1 MKVPL
6 RSSIILVIL
15 SLFVSHALP
24 AATQDSSTTPESRP
38 EVANTDESSGAAPTQ
53 SSAASSNATIPGPMR
68 SFLRMAGISQK
79 VSRDEVLPLLARNV
93 ELRGYNGSPDRAGRP
108 TEYLILLERY
118 VNQAREL
125 QALAGSA
132 NVIRVT
138 NCSQAQP
145 LLVVLGYR
153 FRQTCGEHTTLE
165 TADPQR
171 AFLTIDSGF
180 PLSELE
186 DKLQTGKPFTYP
198 YHSSAVPV
206 LFSQSDWTANDKFEK
221 AGGPPDAIESILHN
235 RPMAR
240 LYSALAR
247 VDEETRLAL
256 LQSPGLRKLLPLAP
270 ALDFYGGDICIRS
283 GRVVVPGGAPADSAW
298 KDLVGVGPESSG
310 EFVLKLLGKDEGW
323 LAAYFDTLSRVSP
336 GQQAYFIAPHRL
348 DRLYQSLRGKDLN
361 PSPTRP
367 VFRPDPGLL
376 LLVTR
381 LQFDPDGEPHV
392 PGNLDA
398 WKEIFQ
404 HKSDS
409 GLVTEWGKRAKHWT
423 GADQL
428 IEGLVGVS
436 RAQEGTGP
444 LQVYLMLSEMD
455 RGRSVEQRLT
465 PPTVLL
471 LADNFS
477 RFSDQYPA
485 FSEFHELN
493 NESIVRYVDTAKNL
507 DHISNAALRANAVG
521 IFQASA
527 GLWQI
532 LARQGQI
539 ADLNSSWQG
548 FIKPFTVITSPNQL
562 LDAGQASLQG
572 LWREVSGQANL
583 AQDEI
588 IETLA
593 GPNQS
598 SPDGKR
604 VRHELAGRIRAVL
617 SGQRLISLDT
627 LFTLADGL
635 NQMAQGKPVGNN
647 LLPLA
652 GELREFELPRPMFTS
667 GERSEWAPGVPINH
681 HTGLQARTDLA
692 KIIKQPASPKEL
704 LEARGRLTSFLRDT
718 LVGLNYAY
726 YEPPGAQMLHSNPLF
741 VRSHDF
747 SGQMTEG
754 GGQSWQVPY
763 VFGTGLPAAGGAHL
777 AGSLADLPFVLA
789 RVEQDFIVPENVQ
802 ALIWEELVPSLL
814 SSAVLPR
821 WWGISR
827 EELHAVALYQQGGEE
842 LLEKAATDESV
853 RQTVVAILSDRM
865 APERLGRMQHALAGG
880 HGKDAISQVIPA
892 DTFYLTAEFRR
903 RFPGKNEAWGSLGN
917 ELQELSQSH
926 PADTNWE
933 RLSKDFGAPHPA
945 LTQNYA
951 RELLNVK
958 PFPALMGYGSR
969 LLAESWDSNNL
980 YWARLADER
989 GYPPEMLNR
998 LVPELTRRMVE
1009 KIFATDFEDW
1019 PAISRAM
1026 REAGEE
1032 FRQGKIAPVRQNALN
1047 QGP

>member
-1 MKVPL
+1 MKFPL
-6 RSSIILVIL
+6 RTSSILLIL
-15 SLFVSHALP
+15 SLFVVFGLPAWAQDPATAPVSPGESPSTEESSSGVALP
-24 AATQDSSTTPESRP
+24 VPA
-38 EVANTDESSGAAPTQ
+38 
-53 SSAASSNATIPGPMR
+53 SSANPTIPGPLR

-79 VSRDEVLPLLARNV
+79 VSADEVLPLLARNV
-93 ELRGYNGSPDRAGRP
+93 ELRGYNGSPERPGRP
-108 TEYLILLERY
+108 TEFLILLERY
-118 VNQAREL
+118 VSQAREL
-125 QALAGSA
+125 QAMAGSA
-132 NVIRVT
+132 EVISIV

-145 LLVVLGYR
+145 LLVILGYR
-153 FRQTCGEHTTLE
+153 FRETCGAHTTLE

-186 DKLQTGKPFTYP
+186 DKLQAGKPFRYP

-206 LFSQSDWTANDKFEK
+206 LFTPGDWTANDKLQK
-221 AGGPPDAIESILHN
+221 GVAPDAVESILRN
-235 RPMAR
+235 RPLAR
-240 LYSALAR
+240 LYSALSR
-247 VDEETRLAL
+247 VDGETRIAL
-256 LQSPGLRKLLPLAP
+256 RQSPGLRKLLPLGP

-283 GRVVVPGGAPADSAW
+283 GRVLVPGGRSMEGAW
-298 KDLVGVGPESSG
+298 KDLVGASPESSG
-310 EFVLKLLGKDEGW
+310 EFVLKLLAKDEGW
-323 LAAYFDTLSRVSP
+323 LAAYFDTLSRAGKV
-336 GQQAYFIAPHRL
+336 QQAYFTETRL
-348 DRLYQSLRGKDLN
+348 HLFYEALRGKDPS

-367 VFRPDPGLL
+367 VFRPDPGML

-381 LQFDPDGEPHV
+381 LQFEPNGEPRV
-392 PGNLDA
+392 PGNLA
-398 WKEIFQ
+398 VWEEIFQ

-409 GLVTEWGKRAKHWT
+409 GLIGEWGKRARNWT
-423 GADQL
+423 SPDQL
-428 IEGLVGVS
+428 IEGLIGIS
-436 RAQEGTGP
+436 RAQESAGP
-444 LQVYLMLSEMD
+444 LQIYLLLSEMD
-455 RGRSVEQRLT
+455 RDRTAGHRLT
-465 PPTVLL
+465 PETVRL

-477 RFSDQYPA
+477 RFSDQYLI
-485 FSEFHELN
+485 FSEFHELSD
-493 NESIVRYVDTAKNL
+493 ESISRYVNVAKNL
-507 DHISNAALRANAVG
+507 DHISNGALRANTLG
-521 IFQASA
+521 IFQAEA

-539 ADLNSSWQG
+539 ADLNGSWQG
-548 FIKPFTVITSPNQL
+548 FIQPFAEITSPNQL
-562 LDAGQASLQG
+562 FDAGETSLRG
-572 LWREVSGQANL
+572 LWRAASAKADL
-583 AQDEI
+583 SQDEI
-588 IETLA
+588 VELLA
-593 GPNQS
+593 APVQTTA
-598 SPDGKR
+598 DGQR
-604 VRHELAGRIRAVL
+604 VRNELAGRIRAVL
-617 SGQRLISLDT
+617 SGQRLVSLDT
-627 LFTLADGL
+627 LLALGDGL
-635 NQMAQGKPVGNN
+635 NQMAQGKPVGRS

-652 GELREFELPRPMFTS
+652 GELREFELPRTMFTN
-667 GERSEWAPGVPINH
+667 GERSEWAPGVPINR

-692 KIIKQPASPKEL
+692 KIINSSTSPKDL
-704 LEARGRLTSFLRDT
+704 LEARGRLTSFLRDS

-763 VFGTGLPAAGGAHL
+763 VFGSGLPAAGGAHL

-827 EELHAVALYQQGGEE
+827 EELHAVALYQEAGEE
-842 LLEKAATDESV
+842 ILAKAAGDEKL
-853 RQTVVAILSDRM
+853 RLTVIDILSDRLT
-865 APERLGRMQHALAGG
+865 PERLGRVQSALAAGNQ
-880 HGKDAISQVIPA
+880 KDALADVIPA
-892 DTFYLTAEFRR
+892 DTFYLAAEFRR
-903 RFPGKNEAWGSLGN
+903 KLPGQNESWGTAGN

-926 PADTNWE
+926 ARDVSWE

-945 LTQNYA
+945 LAQNYA

-980 YWARLADER
+980 YWARLADEK

-1026 REAGEE
+1026 HEAGEE
-1032 FRQGKIAPVRQNALN
+1032 FRQGKIANVRQNALN
-1047 QGP
+1047 YVP